1 MDHKTLE
8 LQLADL
14 LRQQCPNAEL
24 KVVHTHIST
33 IFLIG
38 DKAYKL
44 KKPLKLPFL
53 DFSTLAQ
60 RAFYSAEELRLNQRQ
75 CPTLYKALHTVC
87 GSVQEGIVL
96 DSPSL
101 PVLDYLLE
109 MQRFDAAGEFAQM
122 AKSGTLNSEHIQSLA
137 KHTAQFHLGLKPVFD
152 KNTSK
157 RTADWARESFD
168 EIEALEI
175 FQAMPNERAN
185 ELKCWREQLL
195 GRFKALE
202 SMRNQRFKQG
212 YVRECHGDLHL
223 GNIVQWQGQVMGFD
237 ALEFDVNL
245 RTIDVI
251 QDVAFTFM
259 DLYAYDLAPLA
270 WDFINTYL
278 EETGDYYA
286 MPLLLV
292 YAAYK
297 ALVRAKVALLG
308 EDLKSFE
315 RYWKVLGSLM
325 AHPSLNQSAAG
336 EKTVERGASDAQD
349 CNRPDDAYSS
359 TVKLILMMGLSG
371 SGKSVVAR
379 MVAQQIGALRL
390 RSDTERKR
398 LHREGKLIDAQG
410 TALALYSKEASTLTN
425 QRLDALTAHLIRHGL
440 NVVLDTVS
448 PYQVRR
454 EFIRQLALARQAKFY
469 VIKVQAPETL
479 LIQRLDERVREG
491 KDISDATKE
500 VMLEQRQLMQE
511 IPPEWLRFT
520 YTVNNDGNLAQL
532 ESRVQDLVQHLRT
545 RET

>member
-8 LQLADL
+8 LQLADV
-14 LRQQCPNAEL
+14 LRQQCPEAEL

-33 IFLIG
+33 IFLIA

-195 GRFKALE
+195 GRFKVLE
-202 SMRNQRFKQG
+202 SMRNQRLKQG

-308 EDLKSFE
+308 EDIKSFE
-315 RYWKVLGSLM
+315 RYWKVLSSLM
-325 AHPSLNQSAAG
+325 AHPSFSH
-336 EKTVERGASDAQD
+336 
-349 CNRPDDAYSS
+349 SS
-359 TVKLILMMGLSG
+359 TVKLILMLGLSG

-390 RSDTERKR
+390 RADTERKR

-425 QRLDALTAHLIRHGL
+425 QLLDALTAHLIRHGL

-448 PYQVRR
+448 PYQGRR

-511 IPPEWLRFT
+511 IPPEWLSFT
-520 YTVNNDGNLAQL
+520 YTVNNDGDLAQL
-532 ESRVQDLVQHLRT
+532 ESKVQDLV
-545 RET
+545 

>member
-1 MDHKTLE
+1 MMDYKTLE
-8 LQLADL
+8 QQLADL
-14 LRQQCPNAEL
+14 LQQQFPKAEL

-60 RAFYSAEELRLNQRQ
+60 RAFFSAEELRLNQRQ
-75 CPTLYKALHTVC
+75 CPALYKGLHTVC
-87 GSVQEGIVL
+87 GSLQKGIEL
-96 DSPSL
+96 DSSSL

-122 AKSGTLNSEHIQSLA
+122 AQSGTLSIEHIQSLA
-137 KHTAQFHLGLKPVFD
+137 KHISQFHLSLKPVVD

-168 EIEALEI
+168 EIEALTI
-175 FQAMPNERAN
+175 FQTLPKERTA
-185 ELKCWREQLL
+185 ELRHWRDSLL
-195 GRFKALE
+195 SRFQALDE
-202 SMRNQRFKQG
+202 LRNQRLKQG

-237 ALEFDVNL
+237 ALEFNVDL

-251 QDVAFTFM
+251 QDVAFVFM
-259 DLYAYDLAPLA
+259 DLYAYGLAPLA
-270 WDFINTYL
+270 WEFINTYL
-278 EETGDYYA
+278 EETGDYQA
-286 MPLLLV
+286 MPLLLL

-315 RYWKVLGSLM
+315 RYWNVLDSLM
-325 AHPSLNQSAAG
+325 AHPSFSH
-336 EKTVERGASDAQD
+336 S
-349 CNRPDDAYSS
+349 PS
-359 TVKLILMMGLSG
+359 VKLILMMGLSG
-371 SGKSVVAR
+371 SGKSVVASLI
-379 MVAQQIGALRL
+379 AQKIGALRV

-398 LHREGKLIDAQG
+398 LHREGRLIDAQG
-410 TALALYSKEASTLTN
+410 IALALYSKEASTLTN
-425 QRLDALTAHLIRHGL
+425 QRLDSLSAYLIQHGL

-448 PYQVRR
+448 PFQGRR
-454 EFIRQLALARQAKFY
+454 EFIRQLALARHARFY
-469 VIKVQAPETL
+469 VIKVLAPETL
-479 LIQRLDERVREG
+479 LIQRLDERVSEG

-500 VMLEQRQLMQE
+500 VMFEQRQLMQD
-511 IPPEWLRFT
+511 IPSEWLSFS
-520 YTVNNDGNLAQL
+520 YDINNDGSL
-532 ESRVQDLVQHLRT
+532 EDLKRKVNELIVKIA
-545 RET
+545 